1 MLLSAAPWRR
11 STRNSLVA
19 EQLVLETSAF
29 LDLLLGTG
37 EGRAVR
43 DALVGRQVHIS
54 DHQGVAVA
62 AALRALVRGKLLSS
76 ATSQE
81 KIRRV
86 LDAPFQAHPARELL
100 AAAAARTEL
109 RLGDALC
116 VELSQQL
123 GAPLVTTD
131 SRLAAAWPRSWLV
144 TVGLGPGSRSI

>member
-1 MLLSAAPWRR
+1 MPLSGAPWSR
-11 STRNSLVA
+11 SNRTSLVA

-37 EGRAVR
+37 EGRSVR

-54 DHQGVAVA
+54 DHQAVAVA
-62 AALRALVRGKLLSS
+62 AALRALVSGKLISV

-81 KIRRV
+81 KIRLLLV
-86 LDAPFQAHPARELL
+86 APFQAHPARELL
-100 AAAAARTEL
+100 AGAAARTEL

-116 VELSQQL
+116 VELSHQL

-131 SRLAAAWPRSWLV
+131 SGLAAAWPRSWLV
-144 TVGLGPGSRSI
+144 TAGRGPGSPST